1 MSQLRCL
8 WAPLPGSLK
17 GAEGGE
23 KKTVREQHRG
33 TGDSRAHSPSS
44 WGHEKNKGARRQQA
58 RLRPASP
65 LVRVGPPMSKTAVA
79 LVCSCLWV
87 APCMGAATPWV
98 LLPLGVLLPLRAPS
112 LGAPTPWLLL
122 SHRVLLPP
130 AFRVRAR

>member
-1 MSQLRCL
+1 MLVPKIVASLR
-8 WAPLPGSLK
+8 A
-17 GAEGGE
+17 
-23 KKTVREQHRG
+23 
-33 TGDSRAHSPSS
+33 
-44 WGHEKNKGARRQQA
+44 
-58 RLRPASP
+58 LRDVVITP
-65 LVRVGPPMSKTAVA
+65 VGPPMTGMSKTAVA